1 MRKLEK
7 INLTDQIFDEIKKN
21 IISGNWAVGTKIP
34 SENDLAQMMGVS
46 RISVRAALSRLQTL
60 GYIETRGGEGS
71 FVKEFSFTSMF
82 HEVSDDIIMN
92 KATIRDLRE
101 FRKNM
106 EVDCTKLAIKRGSV
120 EEIDEL
126 ENILAQLIEAV
137 KKDDL
142 EAFLESDKAFHL
154 QIARMSK
161 NSLYMLMFEATSE
174 AIKLYNKKMRQES
187 LQKYPND
194 NNKSW
199 NFVVRTHSE
208 IVEAIKQRDFKACKK
223 IYSEMFALGH

>member
-7 INLTDQIFDEIKKN
+7 INLTDQIFTEIKKN
-21 IISGNWAVGTKIP
+21 IINGTWAVGTKIP
-34 SENDLAQMMGVS
+34 SENDLAQRMGVS
-46 RISVRAALSRLQTL
+46 RISVRAALSKLQTL

-92 KATIRDLRE
+92 EATIKDLRE

-106 EVDCTKLAIKRGSV
+106 EVDCTKLAIKRGSD
-120 EEIDEL
+120 EEINEL
-126 ENILAQLIEAV
+126 EQILFTLIEAV
-137 KKDDL
+137 KKNDL
-142 EAFLESDKAFHL
+142 DVFVESDKAFHI
-154 QIARMSK
+154 QIAKMSK

-174 AIKLYNKKMRQES
+174 AIKLYNKKMWKES
-187 LQKYPND
+187 MQKYQND
-194 NNKSW
+194 NDRCW

-208 IVEAIKQRDFKACKK
+208 IVLAIKQRDFKTCKK
-223 IYSEMFALGH
+223 IYSEMFELGH